1 VSTSNFET
9 AARTPERDELE
20 AGIVDATRR
29 MIAGA
34 VLFSHQVA
42 EQLKLGPSDSQFMT
56 LLDVHGPLTP
66 GRLAELT
73 GLKTGTVTGVLDR
86 LEDSGLVRRDRDPHD
101 RRKVIVSANEAAIA
115 ERVAPH
121 YAGQAEKMVS
131 VLGRYDDTQLALIAD
146 FMRSVTATE
155 WPVRSSSR

>member
-1 VSTSNFET
+1 MSTRKIGE
-9 AARTPERDELE
+9 AARGELE

-86 LEDSGLVRRDRDPHD
+86 LEATGLVRRDRDPHD
-101 RRKVIVSANEAAIA
+101 RRKVIVTANEQAIA

-121 YAGQAEKMVS
+121 YAGQADKMLS
-131 VLGRYDDTQLALIAD
+131 VLRRYDDTQLALIAD
-146 FMRSVTATE
+146 FMQTVTETQ
-155 WPVRSSSR
+155 WPVKS